1 MDSLDWDDEGQRED
15 SLEIRTADPCADD
28 EASADS
34 DPDDGSDQED
44 DDDEADFPQHSASQ
58 SRPSKRKPRA
68 PKTSTAWVAGCSVEI
83 PRAAAK
89 SDIITSVRNHMENS
103 FLLDPPQE
111 FQHCCI
117 MLNTT
122 FRGSGFGL
130 RIYIQSRHRTSED
143 VWSKWLQPLW
153 PTISIMKGGFA
164 RNPEFLSDQARSSNS
179 SSPWMILCTHGAR
192 SRADLKGY
200 GWAFEGL
207 LSVSEDVFSAD
218 EWDNR
223 LAQGTCVHD
232 ADVREDNNTLL
243 DMCRAAFATRAQLA
257 RFAPAQ
263 LPPQVTYMLVVC
275 DMVQLMQLANAPSIN
290 LRLRGFVQTKSQRR
304 LAWCEAW
311 LPGFKW
317 ELVPGGLHSSHEHQ
331 TALRDATDVNT
342 SSPWVV
348 LMQLGR
354 LNSPSVPAPDSV
366 ASTGDAPR
374 SQRAWGTW
382 TFEAVYRLQADEGL
396 RNVHYL
402 SNLRDRVKTWIE
414 SAGGT
419 PRPTFV
425 CVMADET
432 HDRDLDPG
440 FIVLRGF
447 VEIKAVGA
455 QRMTAW
461 LPRVGFAP
469 VDGGGLRYYPAF
481 QAAKQLAESGS
492 GEFTT
497 LHSDG
502 QLRYRN
508 GQGKRVTQAWSNSCA
523 SHQSSISSLL
533 A

>member
-1 MDSLDWDDEGQRED
+1 M
-15 SLEIRTADPCADD
+15 
-28 EASADS
+28 
-34 DPDDGSDQED
+34 
-44 DDDEADFPQHSASQ
+44 
-58 SRPSKRKPRA
+58 
-68 PKTSTAWVAGCSVEI
+68 
-83 PRAAAK
+83 
-89 SDIITSVRNHMENS
+89 
-103 FLLDPPQE
+103 
-111 FQHCCI
+111 
-117 MLNTT
+117 
-122 FRGSGFGL
+122 
-130 RIYIQSRHRTSED
+130 
-143 VWSKWLQPLW
+143 
-153 PTISIMKGGFA
+153 
-164 RNPEFLSDQARSSNS
+164 
-179 SSPWMILCTHGAR
+179 
-192 SRADLKGY
+192 
-200 GWAFEGL
+200 
-207 LSVSEDVFSAD
+207 
-218 EWDNR
+218 
-223 LAQGTCVHD
+223 
-232 ADVREDNNTLL
+232 
-243 DMCRAAFATRAQLA
+243 
-257 RFAPAQ
+257 
-263 LPPQVTYMLVVC
+263 
-275 DMVQLMQLANAPSIN
+275 
-290 LRLRGFVQTKSQRR
+290 
-304 LAWCEAW
+304 
-311 LPGFKW
+311 
-317 ELVPGGLHSSHEHQ
+317 
-331 TALRDATDVNT
+331 NT

-348 LMQLGR
+348 LTQLGH
-354 LNSPSVPAPDSV
+354 LSSPFVPAPDSI
-366 ASTGDAPR
+366 ASTGNAPR

-402 SNLRDRVKTWIE
+402 GNLRDLVKSWIE

-419 PRPTFV
+419 LRPTFV